1 MMYRRKSW
9 INTTRAA
16 LTYEE
21 WAHGVKIL
29 DKEPIKIHEANL
41 YDIELMRNK
50 F

>member
-1 MMYRRKSW
+1 MMYRRKSC

-16 LTYEE
+16 LTCEE

-29 DKEPIKIHEANL
+29 DKETIKIHEANL